1 MKTCPNCQTSL
12 PDFLNICT
20 KCKFNLASPPP
31 VKPAASSAPPAP
43 ASSSAPPR
51 VVPTPSRV
59 TPSSSSAPNAP
70 ESHRVEPPKE
80 TLVSAPQKSNKTMYI
95 VGGVIVLI
103 VVAWLA
109 LGRSGSD
116 EARLAKE
123 QAAIE
128 VAKAKVEASE
138 AQQQAQKAQELADQ
152 MKQQAAAIQNAPAA
166 PASPAQVNDL
176 LARAAKCTIND
187 CITILF
193 LAAQPRNPEAIQVAA
208 GRYAEF
214 NTLKTGDRPT
224 ARDLNTKGL
233 AQLRAGNVN
242 GAIDLFLRA
251 VTADPNDSEVMGN
264 YAYAL
269 IQAGRL
275 DEAEK
280 ALNLALLI
288 NPRRTATWGALAE
301 YFAKK
306 PNSSEAAIRALQL
319 GYEFSGNREKT
330 LQFFT
335 DNAVS
340 SDRIEMRPIYV
351 EAARRIRAYN

>member
-1 MKTCPNCQTSL
+1 
-12 PDFLNICT
+12 
-20 KCKFNLASPPP
+20 
-31 VKPAASSAPPAP
+31 
-43 ASSSAPPR
+43 
-51 VVPTPSRV
+51 
-59 TPSSSSAPNAP
+59 
-70 ESHRVEPPKE
+70 
-80 TLVSAPQKSNKTMYI
+80 MYI

-103 VVAWLA
+103 VFAWL
-109 LGRSGSD
+109 GSGKSGSD

-123 QAAIE
+123 QAATE
-128 VAKAKVEASE
+128 VAKAKAEASE
-138 AQQQAQKAQELADQ
+138 AHQQAQKAQELADQ
-152 MKQQAAAIQNAPAA
+152 MKQQAAAMQNA

-193 LAAQPRNPEAIQVAA
+193 SAAQPRNPEAIQVAA

-224 ARDLNTKGL
+224 SRDLNTKGL

-242 GAIDLFLRA
+242 GAIDLFSRA

-269 IQAGRL
+269 IQAGKL
-275 DEAEK
+275 DDAEK

-306 PNSSEAAIRALQL
+306 PNSSEAAVRALQL

-340 SDRIEMRPIYV
+340 SDRIEMRPVYA
-351 EAARRIRAYN
+351 EASRRIRAYN